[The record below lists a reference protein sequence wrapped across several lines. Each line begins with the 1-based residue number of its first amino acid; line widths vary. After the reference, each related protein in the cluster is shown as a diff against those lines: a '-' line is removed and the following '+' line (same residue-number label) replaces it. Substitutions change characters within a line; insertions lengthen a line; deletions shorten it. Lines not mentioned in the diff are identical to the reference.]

1 MNKVKK
7 IGIIMLL
14 TVVLLTNFNFAVY
27 ATVGEFKEVEV
38 TEEYKQWQKLS
49 DEEKSKTIMPSI
61 ISMKDKSNLDYL
73 EGLTNIFRLT
83 AILGSSYETKYSLKD
98 EIAENLVVKNQ
109 GTTSSCWAF
118 ANLAALETS
127 LALTDK
133 KESK

>member
-61 ISMKDKSNLDYL
+61 I
-73 EGLTNIFRLT
+73 
-83 AILGSSYETKYSLKD
+83 
-98 EIAENLVVKNQ
+98 
-109 GTTSSCWAF
+109 
-118 ANLAALETS
+118 
-127 LALTDK
+127 
-133 KESK
+133 